1 MFILVWKALKTVF
14 GTFLAFGG
22 SETTYMKKL
31 LLFCTAVFIL
41 FSAFK
46 PAAGLDD
53 VISALRSGN
62 AQELSKYIDD
72 NVEIA
77 LPDKS
82 NMYSRAQAVMVLQD
96 FFSNSGVKSFEV
108 KHKGDNGGSQFCIGT
123 LNTKAGS
130 FRTTVFMA
138 TRNGKQLVKEIRFQA
153 S

>member
-1 MFILVWKALKTVF
+1 
-14 GTFLAFGG
+14 
-22 SETTYMKKL
+22 MKKL
-31 LLFCTAVFIL
+31 LLFSCTALFIFL
-41 FSAFK
+41 SAFR

-62 AQELSKYIDD
+62 ANELSKYIDD

-96 FFSNSGVKSFEV
+96 FFSNNGVKSFEV
-108 KHKGDNGGSQFCIGT
+108 KHKGDNGGSQFVIGT
-123 LNTKAGS
+123 LQTRSGS
-130 FRTTVFMA
+130 YRTTVFMA
-138 TRNGKQLVKEIRFQA
+138 TRNGKQLVKEIRFQT

>member
-1 MFILVWKALKTVF
+1 
-14 GTFLAFGG
+14 
-22 SETTYMKKL
+22 MKKL
-31 LLFCTAVFIL
+31 LLFSCSALLIL
-41 FSAFK
+41 ASAFK
-46 PAAGLDD
+46 PVSAGLDE
-53 VISALRSGN
+53 VISALRAGN
-62 AQELSKYIDD
+62 ATELSKYIDD

-96 FFSNSGVKSFEV
+96 FFSNSGVRSFEV

-123 LNTKAGS
+123 LQTKAGS
-130 FRTTVFMA
+130 YRTTVFMA